1 MEKKMTWKKTCPICG
16 SRHTDRFEDAYW
28 GMCRE
33 CGFNSMASE
42 SLEQAMEAWNKGYL
56 DIEDKAKHEGI
67 SKFTHDELLDLWW
80 YEVGMEG
87 CTDMGM
93 QPEEVD
99 QYWDEHPQDLKENM
113 KLMWD
118 HLGNIW
124 GW

>member
-1 MEKKMTWKKTCPICG
+1 
-16 SRHTDRFEDAYW
+16 
-28 GMCRE
+28 
-33 CGFNSMASE
+33 MASE
-42 SLEQAMEAWNKGYL
+42 SIEQATEAWNKGYL

-67 SKFTHDELLDLWW
+67 DAFTHDELLDLWW

-113 KLMWD
+113 ELMWD